1 MQVPLHLLVHLRQ
14 SSATILLRHWKQQQ
28 LIQIWGRDFQPWC
41 LQTKIWWLYS
51 ANENLAWIPTSN
63 NLLWR
68 SLNPVLVLVPAYLIC
83 RMPLSPSYRHSQS
96 LLQEYMERSRM
107 ERSCFHNLAWTS
119 VSCFTTTLLLS
130 GCHWCE
136 PVLEVWLIYWRWN
149 KILYPWLCQCMRVSS
164 CQ

>member
-96 LLQEYMERSRM
+96 LLQEYMERS
-107 ERSCFHNLAWTS
+107 CFHNLAWTS